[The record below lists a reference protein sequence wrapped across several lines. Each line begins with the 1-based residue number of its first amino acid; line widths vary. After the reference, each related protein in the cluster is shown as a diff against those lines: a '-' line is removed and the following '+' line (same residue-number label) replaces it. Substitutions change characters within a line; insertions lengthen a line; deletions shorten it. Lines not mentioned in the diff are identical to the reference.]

1 MRIINL
7 QQFIRLPRGVLYTK
21 FEPDVFFQIAIKE
34 DSITETNDWLYQD
47 LLEIKSTDSVE
58 LDEILSKAV
67 ENGDSFELNYECLT
81 RDGLFK
87 SDQLFAVFEKED
99 VKSLIKRLNETLDSY
114 PEIE

>member
-21 FEPDVFFQIAIKE
+21 FEPDIFCQIAIKE
-34 DSITETNDWLYQD
+34 DSIPETNDWLYQD
-47 LLEIKSTDSVE
+47 LLEIKSNDSVE

-67 ENGDSFELNYECLT
+67 ENGDSFELDYKCLT

-114 PEIE
+114 PKIE